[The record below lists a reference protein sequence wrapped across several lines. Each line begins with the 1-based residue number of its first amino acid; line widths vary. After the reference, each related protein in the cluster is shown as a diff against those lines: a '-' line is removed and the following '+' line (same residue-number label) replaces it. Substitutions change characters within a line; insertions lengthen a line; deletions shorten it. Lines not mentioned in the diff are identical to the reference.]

1 MGYLS
6 LGVVGLLSLN
16 LLSGGLVLGMAV
28 DQLDADLLGEGQL
41 DGLAGGSGQTGHTFV
56 NRLGHGLDL
65 GDGDA
70 LLLGEVLAGD
80 SGELDGL
87 VHTGLDGLGVHN
99 LYR

>member
-1 MGYLS
+1 MGV
-6 LGVVGLLSLN
+6 GGLLSLD
-16 LLSGGLVLGMAV
+16 LSMVLGVAV
-28 DQLDADLLGEGQL
+28 DQLNAHLLGEGQL
-41 DGLAGGSGQTGHTFV
+41 DGLAGGSGQTGHAFV

-99 LYR
+99 LYSD